1 MIGSVEFA
9 GNREVEG
16 TYFNRDLF
24 LNTVGWLVGQA
35 DLLSIRPRAVRAS
48 RAQFTADQGIVIFY
62 LSVLVIPELLLIA
75 GIAVWW
81 RRE

>member
-1 MIGSVEFA
+1 MNS
-9 GNREVEG
+9 
-16 TYFNRDLF
+16 
-24 LNTVGWLVGQA
+24 VGWLVGEA
-35 DLLSIRPRAVRAS
+35 DLVSVRPRNVRAS
-48 RAQFTADQGIVIFY
+48 RVQLTQEQGTTIFY